1 MLRIKTNKDDNEESK
16 SASGEPKTPYSSP
29 GSGASGS
36 DKMSTP
42 IKTTSHETKEQTKVT
57 QK

>member
-1 MLRIKTNKDDNEESK
+1 MLRVKTNKDDNEESK
-16 SASGEPKTPYSSP
+16 SASREPKTPYSSL

-36 DKMSTP
+36 DKISTP
-42 IKTTSHETKEQTKVT
+42 IKTTSPETKELTKVT